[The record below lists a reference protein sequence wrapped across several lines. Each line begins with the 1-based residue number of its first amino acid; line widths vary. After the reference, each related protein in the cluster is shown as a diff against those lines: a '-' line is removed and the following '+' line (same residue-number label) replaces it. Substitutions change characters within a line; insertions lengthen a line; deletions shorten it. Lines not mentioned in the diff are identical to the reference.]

1 MNNDQKIDCILEKV
15 SSMDGK
21 FNIMEEKINAMD
33 GKINDLQSDVKSIKL
48 QIENEIC
55 PSIMRV
61 AEGHMDLDRKLK
73 EVVTSR
79 TEYEMLTLR
88 VNHLEA
94 AVEKIEKKIS

>member
-15 SSMDGK
+15 SSMD
-21 FNIMEEKINAMD
+21 E
-33 GKINDLQSDVKSIKL
+33 KINDLQSDVKSIKL

-55 PSIMRV
+55 PNIMRV